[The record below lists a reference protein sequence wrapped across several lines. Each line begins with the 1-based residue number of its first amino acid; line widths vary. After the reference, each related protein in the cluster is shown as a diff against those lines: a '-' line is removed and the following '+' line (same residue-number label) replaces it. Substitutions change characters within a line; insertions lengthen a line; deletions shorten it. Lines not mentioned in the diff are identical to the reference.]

1 MNEKRNKM
9 AEVLGEVA
17 KSMLELYD
25 LAPDDAKDELFRIE
39 SQKLDRVTTA
49 VNIAQFLSELDKMVK
64 EATNETE

>member
-1 MNEKRNKM
+1 MDERRNKM

-25 LAPDDAKDELFRIE
+25 LAPEKAKDELFRIE

-49 VNIAQFLSELDKMVK
+49 VSTAQFLSDLVKMVK
-64 EATNETE
+64 EED